1 MFSDRLVF
9 ILTNAWLY
17 ARNWR
22 LVKSYRR
29 RLGRWPRIAN
39 PERHSERM
47 MWRKLVDRNPQ
58 FVVFSDKL
66 ATKDHVR
73 ARCPGLAVP
82 RTLWE
87 GTDADA
93 IPDELL
99 RGDVYVKA
107 NHGCDYNFRTRGE
120 AVDRRQLKAMS
131 DDWLRQR
138 YGTRHGEWAYGGVA
152 PRLFVEEAVGDTEAG
167 MVEFQIRAAVGE
179 CILGSAVGHAKTP
192 NQWAVY
198 FDETGCVRRNAVG
211 FAKGLRLDLPE
222 GVEDVGA
229 AYREAWKLTR
239 VLSAG
244 VDYARFDFLWNGTTL
259 YGGEI
264 TVYPG
269 AGINE
274 IDDPEVNA
282 QLRAGWRLEN
292 SWFLRTPQPWP
303 ASVYAAALRRR
314 QAGR

>member
-1 MFSDRLVF
+1 ML
-9 ILTNAWLY
+9 
-17 ARNWR
+17 
-22 LVKSYRR
+22 
-29 RLGRWPRIAN
+29 
-39 PERHSERM
+39 
-47 MWRKLVDRNPQ
+47 WRKRVDRNPQ

-66 ATKDHVR
+66 ATKDYVHE
-73 ARCPGLAVP
+73 RCPGLAIP

-87 GTDADA
+87 GDDADA
-93 IPDELL
+93 IPDEVL

-107 NHGCDYNFRTRGE
+107 SHGCDYNFRVRCGE
-120 AVDRRQLKAMS
+120 VDRGRLKAMS
-131 DDWLRQR
+131 DGWLGQR
-138 YGTRHGEWAYGGVA
+138 YGALHGEWAYGEVT

-167 MVEFQIRAAVGE
+167 MLEFQIRAGMGE

-192 NQWAVY
+192 NQWMVY

-211 FAKGLRLDLPE
+211 FAKGLRLELPK
-222 GVEDVGA
+222 GVGDVGA
-229 AYREAWKLTR
+229 AYREAWKLAR
-239 VLSAG
+239 RLSEG
-244 VDYARFDFLWNGTTL
+244 IDYARFDFLWNGTTL

-274 IDDPEVNA
+274 IDDPGVNV

-314 QAGR
+314 QAGQ